1 MELHKATDNIDH
13 TLDKLIADEPD
24 HGRRANLL
32 VLSAMALNLSAN
44 TMALNALSVEIHDH
58 KKDFKDHRLK
68 LKNHKSFVTFM
79 SVVVTI
85 VFIGA
90 VWVIQNYALL
100 SK

>member
-1 MELHKATDNIDH
+1 METRKTSAHIDSEMA
-13 TLDKLIADEPD
+13 DLIAAEVDP
-24 HGRRANLL
+24 GKKANLL
-32 VLSAMALNLSAN
+32 VLSAMAINLSAN
-44 TMALNALSVEIHDH
+44 TMALNALSVEIRDH